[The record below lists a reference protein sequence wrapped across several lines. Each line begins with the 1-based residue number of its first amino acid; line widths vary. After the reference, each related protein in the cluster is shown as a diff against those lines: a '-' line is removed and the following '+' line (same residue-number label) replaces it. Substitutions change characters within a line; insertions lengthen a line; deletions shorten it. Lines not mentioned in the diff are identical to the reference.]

1 MSVNHETKL
10 HVANVHSV
18 LTYSEIHMNIQL
30 VRFSF
35 RCRRILKSFLNPLGL
50 EKAKLIDQEIRHTH
64 FHLGGKQTEKTKQ
77 TE

>member
-30 VRFSF
+30 VRFFSLPENIKIIF
-35 RCRRILKSFLNPLGL
+35 ESTWI
-50 EKAKLIDQEIRHTH
+50 EKVKLIDQEIRNTF
-64 FHLGGKQTEKTKQ
+64 FHLGGK
-77 TE
+77 